1 MKTGDRR
8 QGTGDSG
15 QWAVVRRQR
24 TGDRGQGTGGRGRWI
39 AAVALGLAAGCAAPK
54 VAQFTDADWVSHIT
68 TGKGAYK
75 RGDARRAAEA
85 FGRAE
90 QRARALDD
98 ADALAVAAV
107 NRATCLQADGKAAE
121 AKAGIDEALADAR
134 VASARRAELQVA
146 AARAE
151 LALGK
156 SDEAI
161 VRIDEA
167 LKLKPAP
174 ALRAQALL
182 AKSGAELAQENS
194 AAATRALAD
203 MSAKEWVALPAS
215 LQAEQAEMRAA
226 IAAAEKKPKDAS
238 ARQDEAAD
246 LWKKAGRLP
255 DMARALAAAGRQA
268 LAADDPAGAAD
279 RFYRSAR
286 SLWAQG
292 LRPEALRVLEEGVA
306 VAERLDDESVAKKM
320 GELFVT
326 FQSAQRLDNK

>member
-1 MKTGDRR
+1 M
-8 QGTGDSG
+8 
-15 QWAVVRRQR
+15 
-24 TGDRGQGTGGRGRWI
+24 GRW
-39 AAVALGLAAGCAAPK
+39 AGLFAVLLAAGCAAPP
-54 VAQFTDADWVSHIT
+54 APRFTDADWVSHVT
-68 TGKGAYK
+68 TGRGAYE
-75 RGDARRAAEA
+75 RGDYRRAADA
-85 FGRAE
+85 YGRAQ

-98 ADALAVAAV
+98 ADALAISAV
-107 NRATCLQADGKAAE
+107 NRAMALVAVGQAADALAGLDE
-121 AKAGIDEALADAR
+121 ALAGLDEALADAR
-134 VASARRAELQVA
+134 IEPARRAELLVA

-151 LALGK
+151 QARGQPAAAL
-156 SDEAI
+156 ERVAA
-161 VRIDEA
+161 A
-167 LKLKPAP
+167 LELNPAP
-174 ALRAQALL
+174 ALQAQALL

-238 ARQDEAAD
+238 ARQDEAAV

-255 DMARALAAAGRQA
+255 EMARALAAAGRQA